1 MRWDMWEL
9 YILSRLENR
18 EQFCSDKDASELA
31 ISMAIFD
38 HFQLIKNIQITEEEG
53 CFPFKSDRFYSF
65 LSLWTNIPIDRPT
78 NHTILK
84 KYIFLFL
91 LLVI

>member
-1 MRWDMWEL
+1 MRTIYSVQAGKHRTSL
-9 YILSRLENR
+9 FGQRS
-18 EQFCSDKDASELA
+18 SELA